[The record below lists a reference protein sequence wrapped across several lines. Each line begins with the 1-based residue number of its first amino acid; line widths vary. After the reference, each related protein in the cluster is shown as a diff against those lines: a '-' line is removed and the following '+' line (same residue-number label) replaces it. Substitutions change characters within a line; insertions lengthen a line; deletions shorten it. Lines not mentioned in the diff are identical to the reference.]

1 MSGFATH
8 RQRVHDVRLT
18 PRARHANLRTCVVM
32 FAPYGFR
39 ATYHHLCVSA
49 GVPGDLAAD
58 PLPLVRAAEELGAAR
73 QLWLADE
80 AAYVALRRREKA
92 ARRRYV
98 PDDHHRPA
106 RRRGPGGSLALCPDP
121 GFHPGGPLPAVV
133 ARLLAAEPSSACPAC
148 DGRVGT
154 TRWFT
159 GHEEHDLCARCGI
172 TLGARPAGPDA
183 RVARER
189 HERWLAVWWR
199 TG

>member
-58 PLPLVRAAEELGAAR
+58 PLSLVRAVEELGAAR
-73 QLWLADE
+73 QLWLAD
-80 AAYVALRRREKA
+80 
-92 ARRRYV
+92 
-98 PDDHHRPA
+98 
-106 RRRGPGGSLALCPDP
+106 
-121 GFHPGGPLPAVV
+121 
-133 ARLLAAEPSSACPAC
+133 EPSSACPAC